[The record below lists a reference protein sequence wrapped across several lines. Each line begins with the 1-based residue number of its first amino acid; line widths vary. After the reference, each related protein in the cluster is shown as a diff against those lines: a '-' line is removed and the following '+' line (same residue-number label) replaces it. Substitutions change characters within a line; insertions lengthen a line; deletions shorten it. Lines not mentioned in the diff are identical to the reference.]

1 MADISKVKTP
11 DGNTY
16 NTKDSTA
23 RDHIANKSNPHGVT
37 KAQIGLGNV
46 DNTSD
51 ADKHVLANNIWWGGP
66 VLNDTVSPI
75 DAGLSSI
82 HGANRLAFSNPI
94 GITIEYSNDGGSTWN
109 DYGASDRE
117 KVELVTSGGHGSSWF
132 YIGKR
137 SSKGTVTLNDKL
149 RVTFNAYKCG
159 VYTVGTRLL
168 LNVST
173 QGASGSNVTLETSPH
188 GDATTFF
195 KVGTYPV
202 SGCSGW
208 NSIPI
213 NFRFGGGGSDA
224 FRLTFGITGL
234 STNANYNNIFQVGA
248 IFLYGTSAWVI
259 PSNMA
264 YNNHIYS
271 FNYKQDAI
279 FPAQITATKFN
290 GPATTAD
297 SATKATQDASGNVI
311 TSTYATKSELSS
323 HSQNTSNPHKVTAS
337 QIGALPLSGGS
348 LTGKLTVPSI
358 ETGSADTNYF
368 QTQKMRGEGDANT
381 YYHAIDFGY
390 ANHDQVDFYEYGG
403 KYVFH
408 QHTQAAKSSG
418 DTVIGEINSN
428 GFVGKVNGHTINA
441 DVPTGAKFTD
451 TTYSNATISAAGLMS
466 SADKAKL
473 DGIAAGAEKNAI
485 TGVKG
490 DSESS
495 YRTGNVNITKEN
507 IGLSNVDNTAD
518 NQKAVKSAA
527 SATKDSQGQQINTTY
542 IKELSALGRTITAVK
557 GNGASSI
564 FNIAGDDLYLFYRGV
579 AIGDLNEITT
589 TGIYYVMSGGLAN
602 NGPSNIDITYCYL
615 IIIGFAALKQ
625 QFILKPDSGMI
636 LMRSYLGQHT
646 ALSQDDNL
654 LDENSQPVLD
664 ESGNVV
670 TATFKTPPEIASN
683 SKAVWSRWYKING
696 IGV

>member
-16 NTKDSTA
+16 NVKDSTA
-23 RDHIANKSNPHGVT
+23 RDLIANK
-37 KAQIGLGNV
+37 
-46 DNTSD
+46 
-51 ADKHVLANNIWWGGP
+51 ADKTVATASAN
-66 VLNDTVSPI
+66 
-75 DAGLSSI
+75 GLMSAADKSK
-82 HGANRLAFSNPI
+82 L
-94 GITIEYSNDGGSTWN
+94 DG
-109 DYGASDRE
+109 
-117 KVELVTSGGHGSSWF
+117 
-132 YIGKR
+132 
-137 SSKGTVTLNDKL
+137 
-149 RVTFNAYKCG
+149 
-159 VYTVGTRLL
+159 
-168 LNVST
+168 
-173 QGASGSNVTLETSPH
+173 
-188 GDATTFF
+188 
-195 KVGTYPV
+195 
-202 SGCSGW
+202 
-208 NSIPI
+208 
-213 NFRFGGGGSDA
+213 
-224 FRLTFGITGL
+224 
-234 STNANYNNIFQVGA
+234 
-248 IFLYGTSAWVI
+248 
-259 PSNMA
+259 
-264 YNNHIYS
+264 
-271 FNYKQDAI
+271 
-279 FPAQITATKFN
+279 
-290 GPATTAD
+290 
-297 SATKATQDASGNVI
+297 I

-337 QIGALPLSGGS
+337 QVGALPLSGGS
-348 LTGKLTVPSI
+348 LTGNLTAPSFQ
-358 ETGSADTNYF
+358 TGTGNANYF
-368 QTQKMRGEGDANT
+368 QCRKFRGEGDVDN
-381 YYHAIDFGY
+381 YYHAVDFGY
-390 ANHDQVDFYEYGG
+390 AGHNQVDFYEYGG

-408 QHTQAAKSSG
+408 RHQQAAKSSG
-418 DTVIGEINSN
+418 DAIIGEINGN

-451 TTYSNATISAAGLMS
+451 TTYSNATTSTAGLMS

-490 DSESS
+490 SSESS
-495 YRTGNVNITKEN
+495 YRTGNINITKKN

-518 NQKAVKSAA
+518 SQKVVKSAA
-527 SATKDSQGQQINTTY
+527 SATNDSQGQQIDTTY

-579 AIGDLNEITT
+579 ATGDLNKLTT

-646 ALSQDDNL
+646 VISQDDNL

-664 ESGNVV
+664 EAGNVV